1 MSKTIKLIGLTEQ
14 LAQNLLMYLSQQ
26 PYGQVK
32 GLVDAIQKS
41 PIVDATINE
50 QPAADGT
57 PPAGESGQPSA

>member
-32 GLVDAIQKS
+32 NLVDGIQKS

-50 QPAADGT
+50 QPASDGDQSSEVGGGT
-57 PPAGESGQPSA
+57 SN